1 MTYLLIVSMDIEG
14 IKEELFN
21 EVYDTEHIPAIL
33 KVPGVISASRYKVEP
48 MKMNFGSEVV
58 IMDQA
63 EEPTYT
69 AIFEIESPG
78 ILESKEWGEAV
89 QFGRWADEL
98 RPYTS
103 NRQFALRKKMK
114 IS

>member
-33 KVPGVISASRYKVEP
+33 KVPGVISALRYKVEP
-48 MKMNFGSEVV
+48 MKMNFGTEVL
-58 IMDQA
+58 IIDQS

-69 AIFEIESPG
+69 AIYEIESPD
-78 ILESKEWGEAV
+78 ILESNEWGEAV
-89 QFGRWADEL
+89 QFGRWADEV

-103 NRQFALRKKMK
+103 NRQFALRKKIK
-114 IS
+114 VS

>member
-33 KVPGVISASRYKVEP
+33 KVPGVISALRYKVEP
-48 MKMNFGSEVV
+48 MKMNFGTEVV
-58 IMDQA
+58 IMD
-63 EEPTYT
+63 
-69 AIFEIESPG
+69 ESPD
-78 ILESKEWGEAV
+78 ILESNEWGEAV
-89 QFGRWADEL
+89 QFGRWADEV

-103 NRQFALRKKMK
+103 NRQFALRKKIK
-114 IS
+114 VS